1 MPVNR
6 LEIEN
11 LRLYRQAVLEPDP
24 RANLIV
30 GENASGKTTLLEALH
45 LLGTGR
51 SFRTGGLDNLLA
63 HDSEFFRVSVE
74 FQPRDGEPAQHL
86 SFARHGSLR
95 RLTVNGLEQE
105 TLSGLAQKIPVQIIS
120 PDSHFN
126 FQHDAKTRRAL
137 LDWLLFHVEPDFQ
150 GLWSRY
156 QRALHQRNV
165 ALKDPRQ
172 TKARFSWDS
181 ELATLGDDLQKKRTT
196 ALQQLLPHFHAACT
210 VLLATP
216 VPISLELNPGWDQ
229 SAGLA
234 HCLLQDRGRDQAR
247 GFTHSGPHRNDLR
260 IWLGEH
266 ASREEG
272 SHGQNK
278 ILVIALRLAEI
289 QVLLGV
295 TGRQCCVLIDDL
307 PAELDQEHRRRLAEY
322 LATIPT
328 QVFLTSTDPAQI
340 DLTPWPSAKTF
351 HVERGALRESRNT

>member
-51 SFRTGGLDNLLA
+51 SFRTGGLDSLQA
-63 HDSEFFRVSVE
+63 HGSEFFRVSVE
-74 FQPRDGEPAQHL
+74 FEPRQGEPAQEL
-86 SFARHGSLR
+86 SFARRSGAR
-95 RLTVNGLEQE
+95 RLTVNGLEQA
-105 TLSGLAQKIPVQIIS
+105 TLSGLAQQIPIQIIS
-120 PDSHFN
+120 PDSHFD

-156 QRALHQRNV
+156 QRALHQRNA

-172 TKARFSWDS
+172 TKVRFAWDS
-181 ELATLGDDLQKKRTT
+181 ELAVLGDDLQQKRTK
-196 ALQQLLPHFHAACT
+196 ALQQLLPFFQSACKT
-210 VLLATP
+210 LFATP
-216 VPISLELNPGWDQ
+216 MTISLELNPGWDQ

-234 HCLLQDRGRDQAR
+234 QCLLHDRSRDQVR

-266 ASREEG
+266 ASREEA

-278 ILVIALRLAEI
+278 MLVIALRLAEI
-289 QVLLGV
+289 QALLEVG
-295 TGRQCCVLIDDL
+295 GRQCCVLIDDL
-307 PAELDQEHRRRLAEY
+307 PAELDRQHRRRLAEH
-322 LATIPT
+322 LAAIPT
-328 QVFLTSTDPAQI
+328 QVFLTSTDSTQI
-340 DLTPWPSAKTF
+340 DLAPWSTAKTF
-351 HVERGALRESRNT
+351 HVERGTLRELRNT

>member
-11 LRLYRQAVLEPDP
+11 LRLYRQAVLEPDA

-51 SFRTGGLDNLLA
+51 SFRTGGLDSLQA
-63 HDSEFFRVSVE
+63 HHSDFFRVGVE
-74 FQPRDGEPAQHL
+74 FQAGDTEPVQQL
-86 SFARHGSLR
+86 SFARQGNVR
-95 RLTVNGLEQE
+95 RLTVNGLEQAN
-105 TLSGLAQKIPVQIIS
+105 LSGLAQQIPVQIIS
-120 PDSHFN
+120 PDGHFD
-126 FQHDAKTRRAL
+126 FQHDAKVRRAL
-137 LDWLLFHVEPDFQ
+137 LDWLLFHVEPEFQ

-156 QRALHQRNV
+156 QRTLHQRNA

-172 TKARFSWDS
+172 VKVRFAWDN
-181 ELATLGDDLQKKRTT
+181 ELAILGDELQQRRMT
-196 ALQQLLPHFHAACT
+196 ALQQLLPHFQIACT
-210 VLLATP
+210 ALFATP
-216 VPISLELNPGWDQ
+216 VAISLELSAGWDQ

-234 HCLLQDRGRDQAR
+234 ESLRQDRGRDQAR

-266 ASREEG
+266 ASREEA

-278 ILVIALRLAEI
+278 LLVIALRLAEI
-289 QVLLGV
+289 QVLLEV
-295 TGRQCCVLIDDL
+295 AGRQCCLLIDDL
-307 PAELDQEHRRRLAEY
+307 PAELDREHRRRLAEY

-328 QVFLTSTDPAQI
+328 QVFVTSTDPTQI
-340 DLTPWPSAKTF
+340 DLAPWPSARTF
-351 HVERGALRESRNT
+351 HVERGTLCESRNT